1 MQQVDAENLLNFG
14 KKVKELRLEN
24 NKSLNEFVMTR
35 GFLTTAT
42 WSRIENGLYDF
53 KFSTL
58 LRVAKMLETT
68 PAQLL
73 QAVNLNMNFSDD

>member
-1 MQQVDAENLLNFG
+1 MQQCDVENLQNLG
-14 KKVKELRLEN
+14 KKVKELRLKS
-24 NKSLNEFVMTR
+24 NKSLNEFVLAK
-35 GFLTTAT
+35 GYLTTAT

-68 PAQLL
+68 PSELL
-73 QAVNLNMNFSDD
+73 NIIELNLNFSDE

>member
-1 MQQVDAENLLNFG
+1 M
-14 KKVKELRLEN
+14 
-24 NKSLNEFVMTR
+24 
-35 GFLTTAT
+35 TTAT

-68 PAQLL
+68 PSELL
-73 QAVNLNMNFSDD
+73 NIIELNLNFSDE